1 MAVVIIMIKRM
12 TVVEM
17 EKLEKLGKLEKL
29 EKLVVKEILLQL
41 VNF

>member
-12 TVVEM
+12 TVVE
-17 EKLEKLGKLEKL
+17 KVEKL

>member
-1 MAVVIIMIKRM
+1 MVVVIIMIKRM
-12 TVVEM
+12 TVVKM
-17 EKLEKLGKLEKL
+17 EKVEKVEKL

>member
-1 MAVVIIMIKRM
+1 MAAVIIMIKRM
-12 TVVEM
+12 TVVK
-17 EKLEKLGKLEKL
+17 EKVEKL

>member
-1 MAVVIIMIKRM
+1 MAVIMIMIKRM
-12 TVVEM
+12 TVVEKV
-17 EKLEKLGKLEKL
+17 EKVEKL

>member
-29 EKLVVKEILLQL
+29 VVKEILLQL